1 MKITIYN
8 SLNNCNVDNKYTIQY
23 EENSIVSGEKEY
35 YNEQC
40 EIIKEPISEYDIM
53 LIGRIFNLYTFKE
66 KLWSAEENNKKSFTF
81 SQIPSASKKYK
92 EYKNIKL
99 GKNVVAD
106 TKKISSKK
114 TTIKE
119 KWSLIISATSK
130 EELQKLINKYFY
142 STGFIITEDNNLYN
156 TIKEKNSYTRYR

>member
-99 GKNVVAD
+99 EKIKNI
-106 TKKISSKK
+106 KKRFIFFYNRECKD
-114 TTIKE
+114 
-119 KWSLIISATSK
+119 
-130 EELQKLINKYFY
+130 ELYKFNRK
-142 STGFIITEDNNLYN
+142 
-156 TIKEKNSYTRYR
+156 R